1 MFYKPTMVFPRK
13 KSKKKK
19 NKKRHLQEIHK
30 NLSKKNPILEGKIHL

>member
-13 KSKKKK
+13 KSR
-19 NKKRHLQEIHK
+19 KKRHLQENHK